1 MIRRFTKIIVGIIIL
16 SVTLFFA
23 LLSVY
28 YSGESAGREMG
39 NCETFCTL
47 IGVDFG
53 FIDRDGDCWCDLG
66 DNQYRLLPHEM
77 KDELTN

>member
-28 YSGESAGREMG
+28 YTGESAGREMG

-47 IGVDFG
+47 IGVDFA
-53 FIDRDGDCWCDLG
+53 D
-66 DNQYRLLPHEM
+66 
-77 KDELTN
+77 

>member
-1 MIRRFTKIIVGIIIL
+1 M
-16 SVTLFFA
+16 
-23 LLSVY
+23 
-28 YSGESAGREMG
+28 GESAGREMG

-66 DNQYRLLPHEM
+66 DNQYEILPHEM